1 MKTVTV
7 FGVTMSLTA
16 FIVALTGIILA
27 LAIVM
32 AVPSIWPAGL
42 MIMLVFFLGAYI
54 VNCTVYGHCK
64 VLAWVL
70 TVLYVI
76 NALSMFALATTVK
89 NYKPELVPLKAP
101 GASPSARRRR

>member
-27 LAIVM
+27 LAVVM

-42 MIMLVFFLGAYI
+42 LIMLVFFLGAYI

-70 TVLYVI
+70 TVLYLI
-76 NALSMFALATTVK
+76 NAVSMFALATTVK

>member
-32 AVPSIWPAGL
+32 AAPSIWPAGL
-42 MIMLVFFLGAYI
+42 VIMLIFFFGAYI

-64 VLAWVL
+64 VLAWIL

-76 NALSMFALATTVK
+76 NALTMFTLATTVK
-89 NYKPELVPLKAP
+89 NYKPDLVPLKAP
-101 GASPSARRRR
+101 GTSARSSRR

>member
-32 AVPSIWPAGL
+32 TVPSIWPASL
-42 MIMLVFFLGAYI
+42 VIMLVFFLGAYI

-70 TVLYVI
+70 TVLYAI
-76 NALSMFALATTVK
+76 NAVSIFALATTVK
-89 NYKPELVPLKAP
+89 NYKPDLVPLKAP
-101 GASPSARRRR
+101 GTSARSSRR

>member
-27 LAIVM
+27 LAVVM

-42 MIMLVFFLGAYI
+42 VIMLVFFLGAYI

-70 TVLYVI
+70 TVLYMI
-76 NALSMFALATTVK
+76 NAVSMFALATTVK
-89 NYKPELVPLKAP
+89 NYKPELIPLKAP
-101 GASPSARRRR
+101 GTSRSSRR